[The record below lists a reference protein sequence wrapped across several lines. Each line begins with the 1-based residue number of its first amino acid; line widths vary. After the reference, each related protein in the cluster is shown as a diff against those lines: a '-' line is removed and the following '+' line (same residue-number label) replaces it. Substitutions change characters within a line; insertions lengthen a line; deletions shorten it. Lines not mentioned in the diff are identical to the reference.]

1 MRHNKTGRKFG
12 RVRKVRRALIKSLL
26 RSLIIKEKI
35 RTTEPKAKEIRP
47 RIEKLISKGKSGN
60 LDQRRQIASRIDVE
74 SANKIVNVLSPRY
87 KERNGGYTRI
97 TKLPPRRSDNTKMA
111 LIEFV
116 K

>member
-1 MRHNKTGRKFG
+1 M
-12 RVRKVRRALIKSLL
+12 
-26 RSLIIKEKI
+26 IIKEKI